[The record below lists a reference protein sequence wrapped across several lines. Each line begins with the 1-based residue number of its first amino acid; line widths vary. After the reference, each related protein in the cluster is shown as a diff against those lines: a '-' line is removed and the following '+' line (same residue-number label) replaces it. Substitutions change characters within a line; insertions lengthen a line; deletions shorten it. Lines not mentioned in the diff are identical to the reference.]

1 MQTQAFIST
10 SQNVKFAIYESIACN
25 ATAQITVAN
34 HNRAE
39 TIAAMSAL
47 SDCQLV
53 QDGNTFWGDNGDTDS
68 EWSIRLA

>member
-1 MQTQAFIST
+1 MQTQAFSST

-47 SDCQLV
+47 SNSQLV
-53 QDGNTFWGDNGDTDS
+53 IDGNRYLGTDNDGN
-68 EWSIRLA
+68 EWAIRLS